1 MLRGMAYV
9 RRIIDAELDELLP
22 ALPALTL
29 EGAKGVG
36 KSATASRRAG
46 TVHQLSDPEQ
56 LEIARADPSRVL
68 RGEAPVFIDEYQRLP
83 GTWDRVRNAV
93 DAGAPAGP
101 FILAGSASSDEPRH
115 SGAGRIPILRMRPM
129 SLAERG
135 LGSTPVSLR
144 GLLSGGRP
152 ALDGS
157 SDLSLADYAAEI
169 TLGGFPGLRALHGR
183 ALRAQLDGYIA
194 RIIDRDIP
202 DETGLSVRRQEA
214 LWALM
219 AAYAAATSTVTGRE
233 KIRVAAAPGDVLS
246 DKTAKVYR
254 EALTRLWILDPLP
267 AWLPT
272 ASPIRRTSGV
282 PRHHLVD
289 PALAARLVGADA
301 DTLLEGRSPGPPI
314 PRDGTLLGALFESL
328 VTLSVRVYAQQAEA
342 GVFHFRTAGGEREVD
357 LIVERPDRRFVAI
370 EVKLAATPDDH
381 DCRHLRWLQRSVGD
395 RMVDAIVVTTGRAAY
410 RRRDGI
416 GVVPAA
422 LLGP

>member
-1 MLRGMAYV
+1 MTYV
-9 RRIIDAELDELLP
+9 ARVVDRELDDLLP
-22 ALPALTL
+22 ALPALAL

-36 KSATASRRAG
+36 KSATAGRRAG

-68 RGEAPVFIDEYQRLP
+68 RGEPPVFIDEYQRLP

-93 DAGAPAGP
+93 DAGAPRGP

-135 LGSTPVSLR
+135 LGATPVSLEA
-144 GLLSGGRP
+144 LLSGARP
-152 ALDGS
+152 DLDGVS
-157 SDLSLADYAAEI
+157 TLTLEDYASEI
-169 TLGGFPGLRALHGR
+169 IGGGFPGIRNQRGR

-202 DETGLSVRRQEA
+202 DETGVAIRRQEA
-214 LWALM
+214 LRALM
-219 AAYAAATSTVTGRE
+219 AAYAAATSTTTGPE
-233 KIRVAAAPGDVLS
+233 KLRLAAAPGDVLS
-246 DKTAKVYR
+246 DKTAKSYR

-272 ASPIRRTSGV
+272 ASAIRRASGV
-282 PRHHLVD
+282 ARHHLVD
-289 PALAARLVGADA
+289 PALAARLLGADV
-301 DTLLEGRSPGPPI
+301 DTLLAGGASGPPI

-342 GVFHFRTAGGEREVD
+342 GVFHFRTAAGEREVD

-370 EVKLAATPDDH
+370 EVKLTATPDDH
-381 DCRHLRWLQRSVGD
+381 DCRHLRWLQATVGN
-395 RMVDAIVVTTGRAAY
+395 RMLDAIIVTTGRAAY
-410 RRRDGI
+410 RRPDGI